1 MVGWE
6 TDLTKTWRKSMSLN
20 YGYGFVPDHLT
31 TSPFDENKIHPV
43 TNYLIWSSLLT
54 GISSITKANVD
65 EVFRRIAV
73 LQKLEGAQI
82 QYVDPISNDW
92 IEIYLT
98 RQDIENHI
106 GLWTNASYLTATQ
119 FDKKIME
126 RLSREA
132 TTSYVDAS
140 AHDRV
145 QERHER
151 WLTAEQNKVAA

>member
-1 MVGWE
+1 
-6 TDLTKTWRKSMSLN
+6 MSLN
-20 YGYGFVPDHLT
+20 FDYHLVPDHIT

-73 LQKLEGAQI
+73 LQKLNGSDI
-82 QYVDPISNDW
+82 QYMDPISHDW
-92 IEIYLT
+92 VSIYLT

-106 GLWTNASYLTATQ
+106 GLWTNASSLTDVQ
-119 FDKKIME
+119 FDMKIMD

>member
-1 MVGWE
+1 
-6 TDLTKTWRKSMSLN
+6 MSLN
-20 YGYGFVPDHLT
+20 FDYHLVPDHIT

-73 LQKLEGAQI
+73 LQKLNGSDI
-82 QYVDPISNDW
+82 QYSDSISGDW
-92 IEIYLT
+92 VEIYLT

-106 GLWTNASYLTATQ
+106 GLWTNASSLTDVQ
-119 FDKKIME
+119 FDMKIMD

>member
-1 MVGWE
+1 
-6 TDLTKTWRKSMSLN
+6 LN

-106 GLWTNASYLTATQ
+106 GLWTNASYLTDAQ
-119 FDKKIME
+119 FNRKVME

-151 WLTAEQNKVAA
+151 WLTKQQETVAA